1 MQWITTTQ
9 VLDDLKTSNDTIA
22 WSTFR
27 DYFYPVVINFA
38 KTLGLSETDAED
50 AAQETML
57 KGLLNIRDLRDYSQ
71 FGSWIIRIAKNHCIN
86 FVRRRKR
93 ANELITQKSAPPGQ
107 TPIPYQRLQQVIEKL
122 PQETRLP
129 LVMYYFGSQSVKE
142 VAEKLN
148 LSRSAVY
155 QRLKTAT
162 KELHKLLIKQGDV
175 I

>member
-1 MQWITTTQ
+1 
-9 VLDDLKTSNDTIA
+9 
-22 WSTFR
+22 
-27 DYFYPVVINFA
+27 
-38 KTLGLSETDAED
+38 LSEHSDENLVVASRAGDNGAYAVLAKRYYKCVFVVCLGMLGGVHDAED
-50 AAQETML
+50 IAQETML
-57 KGLLNIRDLRDYSQ
+57 KGLLNIRDLRDSSQ

-86 FVRRRKR
+86 LIRRRKR

-107 TPIPYQRLQQVIEKL
+107 TLIPYKSLQQAIEKL

-129 LVMYYFGSQSVKE
+129 LVMYYFGSESVKE

-148 LSRSAVY
+148 LSRSRVY

>member
-1 MQWITTTQ
+1 MSEHSDENLVVASRAGDNGAYA
-9 VLDDLKTSNDTIA
+9 VLVKRYYKCV
-22 WSTFR
+22 F
-27 DYFYPVVINFA
+27 VMC
-38 KTLGLSETDAED
+38 LGMLGSIHDAED
-50 AAQETML
+50 IAQETML
-57 KGLLNIRDLRDYSQ
+57 KGLLNIRDLRDSSQ

-86 FVRRRKR
+86 LIRRRKR
-93 ANELITQKSAPPGQ
+93 ANELITQKSVPPGQ
-107 TPIPYQRLQQVIEKL
+107 TLIPYKSLQQAIEKL

-129 LVMYYFGSQSVKE
+129 LVMYYFGSESVKE

-148 LSRSAVY
+148 LSRSRVY

>member
-1 MQWITTTQ
+1 LSNHSDENLVVASRAGDNGAYA
-9 VLDDLKTSNDTIA
+9 VLAKRYYKCV
-22 WSTFR
+22 F
-27 DYFYPVVINFA
+27 VVC
-38 KTLGLSETDAED
+38 LGMLGSVQDAED
-50 AAQETML
+50 TAQETML
-57 KGLLNIRDLRDYSQ
+57 KGLLNIRDLRDSSQ

-93 ANELITQKSAPPGQ
+93 ANELITQKLAPPGQ
-107 TPIPYQRLQQVIEKL
+107 TPIPYQRLQQAIEKL

-129 LVMYYFGSQSVKE
+129 LVMYYFGSESVKE

>member
-1 MQWITTTQ
+1 LSNHSDENLVVASRAGDNGAYA
-9 VLDDLKTSNDTIA
+9 VLAKKYYKCV
-22 WSTFR
+22 F
-27 DYFYPVVINFA
+27 VVC
-38 KTLGLSETDAED
+38 LGMLGSIHDAED